1 MTLGDGYGI
10 IEGIIE
16 GTDRTNTNLYFMAK
30 VVVYSTPT
38 CVYCKMAKDYFK
50 EHNVAYEEKDVTIDM
65 DAQEEMIEKSGQM
78 GVPVIAIDG
87 EMIIGFDQKR
97 IAELLAIK

>member
-1 MTLGDGYGI
+1 MKEHKVKIYT
-10 IEGIIE
+10 
-16 GTDRTNTNLYFMAK
+16 TD
-30 VVVYSTPT
+30 SCP
-38 CVYCKMAKDYFK
+38 YCKMAKEFFK
-50 EHNVAYEEKDVTIDM
+50 QNDIKYNEINVGRDSKA
-65 DAQEEMIEKSGQM
+65 AHEMIEKSGQM